1 MRPLIAI
8 ILMVPVMVPIAL
20 AGCATP
26 PGVIF
31 EPMDPPIAW
40 PPSPQQARIQYLGA
54 IAGGVDL
61 KPGRSAAESF
71 WSALRGPKPHYRIG
85 TPHAIVIEGDEVF
98 VTSPASGIVH
108 ILNLETREHRRLWQ
122 AGGQPLIAPVG
133 VAVSPQAIY
142 VTDSTLGCVLMY
154 DRAGQFVKRLG
165 ADALTRPTG
174 IVYVPGRDALYV
186 MDSATDRCVVLDRS
200 GAEIARFG
208 ESGTGPGQFNRP
220 AHLTF
225 QPPDS
230 LWITDTLN
238 CRVQRVD
245 LSGSLQGGF
254 GQRGNGSGD
263 FSLPKGIAVDTD
275 GHVYVVDA
283 HFENVQVFDATGQL
297 LIAFGGPG
305 STAAS
310 LSLPAG
316 VAIDA
321 RNRIW
326 VADAYHHRIAVYQY
340 LPEVNQLTVLEH
352 AESPRRIGGS
362 GPCI

>member
-1 MRPLIAI
+1 MRPLIVTTY
-8 ILMVPVMVPIAL
+8 MVLIVL

-40 PPSPQQARIQYLGA
+40 PASPQQARIQYLGA
-54 IAGGVDL
+54 IAGGADL
-61 KPGRSAAESF
+61 KPGRSGAESF
-71 WSALRGPKPHYRIG
+71 WSAFRGPKPQYRLG
-85 TPHAIVIEGDEVF
+85 TPHAIVIQGDEVF

-122 AGGQPLIAPVG
+122 AGDQRLIAPVG

-142 VTDSTLGCVLMY
+142 VTDSTLGCVLVY
-154 DRAGQFVKRLG
+154 DRAGQFMRRLG
-165 ADALTRPTG
+165 GDALTRPTG
-174 IVYVPGRDALYV
+174 IVYVPSRDALYV
-186 MDSATDRCVVLDRS
+186 LDSATDQCVVLDRS

-225 QPPDS
+225 QQPDS

-254 GQRGNGSGD
+254 GQRGDGSGD

-283 HFENVQVFDATGQL
+283 HFENVQIFDAAGQL

-305 STAAS
+305 SAAGS

-316 VAIDA
+316 LAIDA
-321 RNRIW
+321 QNRIW

-340 LPEVNQLTVLEH
+340 LPDLTQLAEVEEV
-352 AESPRRIGGS
+352 AVPRRKWGRGQ
-362 GPCI
+362 CI

>member
-1 MRPLIAI
+1 MRPLIVI
-8 ILMVPVMVPIAL
+8 THLVLFML

-40 PPSPQQARIQYLGA
+40 PASPQQARIRYLGA

-61 KPGRSAAESF
+61 KPGQSGAESF
-71 WSALRGPKPHYRIG
+71 WSALRGPKPQYRLG
-85 TPHAIVIEGDEVF
+85 TPHAIAVEGNEVF

-108 ILNLETREHRRLWQ
+108 ILNLDTREHRRLWQ
-122 AGGQPLIAPVG
+122 AGDQRLQAPVG
-133 VAVSPQAIY
+133 VAVSSQSIY
-142 VTDSTLGCVLMY
+142 VTDSTLGCVLVY
-154 DRAGQFVKRLG
+154 DRAGQFVRRLG

-186 MDSATDRCVVLDRS
+186 LDSATDQCVVFDRS
-200 GAEIARFG
+200 GVEMDRFG

-225 QPPDS
+225 QHPDS

-238 CRVQRVD
+238 CRVQQVD
-245 LSGSLQGGF
+245 LSGVLRRGF
-254 GQRGNGSGD
+254 GQRGDGSGD
-263 FSLPKGIAVDTD
+263 FSLPKGIAMDMD

-283 HFENVQVFDATGQL
+283 HFENVQVFDAAGQL

-305 STAAS
+305 SAAAS

-316 VAIDA
+316 LAIDA
-321 RNRIW
+321 QNRIW

-340 LPEVNQLTVLEH
+340 LPDVAQLAEVEEEATT
-352 AESPRRIGGS
+352 PRRKWGRGQ
-362 GPCI
+362 CI